1 MKNDIHKQFNLNL
14 QNGQYANGYKD
25 LFSIVII
32 LKVLLNKKEFKNF
45 YTIIMNNIVELKR
58 EIKSIDFSQVLDKMG
73 FVKEYKRLI
82 SDCAEIG
89 EEINI

>member
-1 MKNDIHKQFNLNL
+1 
-14 QNGQYANGYKD
+14 
-25 LFSIVII
+25 
-32 LKVLLNKKEFKNF
+32 
-45 YTIIMNNIVELKR
+45 MNNIVELKR

-89 EEINI
+89 EEFNI